1 MASPE
6 IDTMATRRLL
16 IETGLDQAAAA
27 ETATEWASACRAVA
41 GLLDR
46 YDELAPPERPPSSE
60 EALLAE
66 LAELSNINA

>member
-1 MASPE
+1 
-6 IDTMATRRLL
+6 MATRRLL
-16 IETGLDQAAAA
+16 IETGLDQASAA